1 MKHSH
6 KKPKGCSSQP
16 VSKESNSLQSIER
29 KPNNF
34 FWHKYGFIHESLK
47 DLGKKKKTDP
57 EAGEAVKR
65 RDRIGSESICV
76 LSDPQKIPKK
86 DPQKIN
92 WHAFTLLRF
101 SRECG
106 SLLWIVSVPRGVA
119 WW

>member
-1 MKHSH
+1 MQQNSTFRMKHSH

-34 FWHKYGFIHESLK
+34 FWHKYGFIHASLK

-65 RDRIGSESICV
+65 RDRIGSESIYV
-76 LSDPQKIPKK
+76 LSDPQKI
-86 DPQKIN
+86 
-92 WHAFTLLRF
+92 
-101 SRECG
+101 G
-106 SLLWIVSVPRGVA
+106 S
-119 WW
+119 